1 MAENSR
7 CLTVAGGRWENLIP
21 ECNDLVFGFW
31 QRAAI
36 GCTARATSGTL
47 CPAPREDACVL
58 SITTDPVPTKDIE
71 LRITDPDTAG
81 SPRSGH
87 R

>member
-7 CLTVAGGRWENLIP
+7 CLAVAGGRWENLIP

-47 CPAPREDACVL
+47 CPAPREDSCVL
-58 SITTDPVPTKDIE
+58 SITTDPASPPHRGPFQYPHDVNVPI
-71 LRITDPDTAG
+71 PDG
-81 SPRSGH
+81 
-87 R
+87 